1 MKYSIIV
8 DRGTDTYGHKD
19 YRPLFTE
26 HFTGPHYLYV
36 KRERPKIMKR
46 LLRTVKSTKGRITSI
61 RSVFSSDGKWVKII
75 HVQ

>member
-26 HFTGPHYLYV
+26 HFKGPHHLYV

-46 LLRTVKSTKGRITSI
+46 LLRTVKRTKGKITSVK
-61 RSVFSSDGKWVKII
+61 SVYDAAGRWIKII
-75 HVQ
+75 YVQ

>member
-8 DRGTDTYGHKD
+8 DRGYGHKD

-26 HFTGPHYLYV
+26 HFMGPHYLYV

-46 LLRTVKSTKGRITSI
+46 LLRTVKTTKARITSVK
-61 RSVFSSDGKWVKII
+61 SVYDAAGRWIKII
-75 HVQ
+75 YVQ